1 MATTLTFLKQS
12 SAKYSLVALTC
23 LAIQSYLFAQ
33 QAPAKT
39 AAVPTVTSNVD
50 EVSMDVVVRK
60 KNKPVTTLKPED
72 LTLTDNGTPVRIAD
86 MRLVTGAAASGR
98 NIALVFD
105 RMDSSA
111 AGNARDLAAKIL
123 KQIPSTEGFTFCVL
137 GIGGRLRLFE
147 NFTSDRRHL
156 TQAIRDATEDAR
168 DNTSSESE
176 TAEKNLLAIVHTGA
190 DTAGTQVTPEERL
203 AAKSI
208 LEALQDSQ
216 RVIQEQ
222 HTTMSLAGLLA
233 LSRAERA
240 LHGRKV
246 VFYFT
251 EGSRFNLNSE
261 DLLSA
266 IIGAANKAGVSI
278 YTVDTNIFNEE
289 AAQGLL
295 ATMALGNQISMG
307 AARVSAP
314 QAPTGPQPPPA
325 DRLVTP
331 GMRSMITSQFDRF
344 ETRASKGDKTPL
356 ADLAAETDGGHIPA
370 GGNPKKI
377 VRQMLQD
384 LSTYYEISYVPPFK
398 EYDGKFRSV
407 TIKPNDRK
415 IQVHSRSGYY
425 AVPPQ
430 ESVAFKL
437 FEAPLL
443 KVFDE
448 AQLPSDVKFESR
460 VLQLGDIGG
469 GDTSTL
475 VVQVPVSELATH
487 DDPNTNLYSLH
498 AAIVARIKD
507 KAGNVMEHFSEDV
520 PRHGALDTK
529 DTAAYSTVSMQRY
542 FLTGPGEYTLE
553 AAVVDRNSGKIGATR
568 ATFVVPPPAA
578 GSSLSDLVLVQ
589 RMDPFPGELDAT
601 EPMRYG
607 DRKIFANVGA
617 RMAQGVNK
625 IDLFSIVHAQ
635 PQGGVPARLELTVM
649 RNNEAIA
656 QVPLQLR
663 SVSENAAIP
672 YVASIQAGKLP
683 AGDYQLIETLTQ
695 GEKTSEK
702 SVTFHI
708 EGPKLATATVPDKP
722 GQPAPINDDMGL
734 LSASKL
740 EGGKP
745 RLVITS
751 LPEGSVPPPS
761 TEELNAMAEAA
772 RKHSLKYSRT
782 LPNFVCIEVTSRSVD
797 PSGRGAW
804 KHRDSLAELLRYVDS
819 VENRTLIEHNGERTS
834 GTRNDLDSTWP
845 LSVGEFGG
853 LLNLVFKPESKTDF
867 AWKGA
872 ATLGDS
878 TVQVL
883 SYKVLKQNASMSLND
898 GNQTVAAGFHGLVYV
913 DSATGGVRRVT
924 LEADNLPRDFSIH
937 GASMNVDYDYVT
949 IGAHDYLMPIR
960 ATVALR
966 RGKSQTELNEMAFR
980 GYRRYSSQTR
990 ILTDPVSK

>member
-1 MATTLTFLKQS
+1 
-12 SAKYSLVALTC
+12 
-23 LAIQSYLFAQ
+23 
-33 QAPAKT
+33 
-39 AAVPTVTSNVD
+39 
-50 EVSMDVVVRK
+50 
-60 KNKPVTTLKPED
+60 
-72 LTLTDNGTPVRIAD
+72 
-86 MRLVTGAAASGR
+86 
-98 NIALVFD
+98 
-105 RMDSSA
+105 
-111 AGNARDLAAKIL
+111 
-123 KQIPSTEGFTFCVL
+123 
-137 GIGGRLRLFE
+137 
-147 NFTSDRRHL
+147 
-156 TQAIRDATEDAR
+156 
-168 DNTSSESE
+168 
-176 TAEKNLLAIVHTGA
+176 
-190 DTAGTQVTPEERL
+190 
-203 AAKSI
+203 
-208 LEALQDSQ
+208 
-216 RVIQEQ
+216 
-222 HTTMSLAGLLA
+222 
-233 LSRAERA
+233 
-240 LHGRKV
+240 
-246 VFYFT
+246 
-251 EGSRFNLNSE
+251 
-261 DLLSA
+261 
-266 IIGAANKAGVSI
+266 
-278 YTVDTNIFNEE
+278 
-289 AAQGLL
+289 
-295 ATMALGNQISMG
+295 
-307 AARVSAP
+307 
-314 QAPTGPQPPPA
+314 
-325 DRLVTP
+325 
-331 GMRSMITSQFDRF
+331 MITSQFDRF

-370 GGNPKKI
+370 GGNPKRI

-384 LSTYYEISYVPPFK
+384 LNTYYEISYVPPFK

-407 TIKPNDRK
+407 TIKANDRK

-460 VLQLGDIGG
+460 VLQLGDIDG

-529 DTAAYSTVSMQRY
+529 DTPAYSTVSMQRY

-553 AAVVDRNSGKIGATR
+553 AAVVDRNSGKIGALR
-568 ATFVVPPPAA
+568 ATFVAPAPA
-578 GSSLSDLVLVQ
+578 TGSSLSDLVLVQ

-601 EPMRYG
+601 EPLRYG
-607 DRKIFANVGA
+607 DRKIVANVAGQ
-617 RMAQGVNK
+617 MAQGVNK

-635 PQGGVPARLELTVM
+635 PQGDVPARLELTVM

-672 YVASIQAGKLP
+672 YVASIQSGKLP

-722 GQPAPINDDMGL
+722 GQAAPVNDDMGL

-740 EGGKP
+740 DGGKP

-761 TEELNAMAEAA
+761 TEELSSMAGAA
-772 RKHSLKYSRT
+772 RKHSLKYART

-804 KHRDSLAELLRYVDS
+804 KRRDSLAELLRYVDS

-913 DSATGGVRRVT
+913 DGATGGVRRVT